1 MAGFFKLK
9 LRTYCFSEK
18 TVVSST
24 RAQFLKTEER
34 FVNLTISEK
43 IQTGVIKEME
53 FPGVW
58 KK

>member
-9 LRTYCFSEK
+9 LRTCCFSEK

-53 FPGVW
+53 FPGV
-58 KK
+58 